1 MRITLSKFIL
11 PALALTV
18 VLALSACG
26 GEADSA
32 GSSSADSSSAPSP
45 TTSASDSSAPSDPT
59 HNDADAVFAAAMMP
73 HHQQAVEMADL
84 ATSRASSEKVKD
96 LATRIRA
103 AQGPEIT
110 AMNGWLKQWGAAMP
124 TESGMD
130 SMEGMDD
137 LPGGG
142 MMSGQG
148 MKALEQATGK
158 EFDVAFLT
166 GMLAHHQG
174 AVEMANTELSTGK
187 DPAAKALAQSIVTS
201 QSQEISEIQTLLAQL
216 KG

>member
-1 MRITLSKFIL
+1 MKHNRNKFTL

-26 GEADSA
+26 GAADSA
-32 GSSSADSSSAPSP
+32 GSSSNDGSSAVSP
-45 TTSASDSSAPSDPT
+45 TTDSASPSDLA
-59 HNDADAVFAAAMMP
+59 HNDADAVFAAAMVP

-84 ATSRASSEKVKD
+84 AVSRASSAGVKD

-103 AQGPEIT
+103 AQEPEIT
-110 AMNGWLKQWGAAMP
+110 AMNGWLTQWGAAMP

-130 SMEGMDD
+130 SMEGMDT

-142 MMSGQG
+142 MMSGQD
-148 MKALEQATGK
+148 MQQLEQATGK
-158 EFDVAFLT
+158 QFDVAFLT

-174 AVEMANTELSTGK
+174 AVEMAKTELATGK
-187 DPAAKALAQSIVTS
+187 DAQAKALAQSIVTS
-201 QSQEISEIQTLLAQL
+201 QSKEISEIQTLLAQL

>member
-1 MRITLSKFIL
+1 MKNTLSKFTL

-32 GSSSADSSSAPSP
+32 DSSSALSP
-45 TTSASDSSAPSDPT
+45 TNSASKSAATSDLT

-73 HHQQAVEMADL
+73 HHQQAVEMAAL
-84 ATSRASSEKVKD
+84 AADRASSAEVKD

-124 TESGMD
+124 TESGMG
-130 SMEGMDD
+130 SMEGMHD

-148 MKALEQATGK
+148 MEALEQATGK

-174 AVEMANTELSTGK
+174 AVEMANTELSAGK
-187 DPAAKALAQSIVTS
+187 DPATKALAQSIVTS
-201 QSQEISEIQTLLAQL
+201 QSQEISEIQTLLDQL
-216 KG
+216 RG

>member
-1 MRITLSKFIL
+1 MKNTLSKFTL

-32 GSSSADSSSAPSP
+32 GSPSADSSSALSP
-45 TTSASDSSAPSDPT
+45 TNSASKSAATSDLT

-73 HHQQAVEMADL
+73 HHQQAVEMAAL
-84 ATSRASSEKVKD
+84 AADRASSAEVKD

-130 SMEGMDD
+130 SMEGMHD

-148 MKALEQATGK
+148 MEALELATGK

-174 AVEMANTELSTGK
+174 AVEMANTELSAGK
-187 DPAAKALAQSIVTS
+187 DPATKALAQSIVTS
-201 QSQEISEIQTLLAQL
+201 QSQEISEIQTLLDQL
-216 KG
+216 RG